1 MNSSQTAMKSVKD
14 GAVAV
19 QSVQEGE
26 GSAFAKESELASA
39 SLAQHENTT
48 SLRVSS
54 ACMLT
59 VNFY

>member
-1 MNSSQTAMKSVKD
+1 MKSVKD